1 MESGTKIAG
10 ALLLAAASAGCRD
23 GGGKAV
29 SGQAGDNAQAR
40 PALTRMNSLSVGRAE
55 AVAARTATGNTQT
68 RIVSGGA
75 TGTQF
80 QSGAGNSQSMNI
92 NASGGN
98 VTQRQSGSGNSQ
110 SMNIGVVDGAPGQV
124 GAASRSQ

>member
-1 MESGTKIAG
+1 MKIAG
-10 ALLLAAASAGCRD
+10 IVLLAVASAGCRD
-23 GGGKAV
+23 GGGKAA
-29 SGQAGDNAQAR
+29 SGQPGDAAQPR

-55 AVAARTATGNTQT
+55 AVEARTAPANTQT

-75 TGTQF
+75 NGMQF

-110 SMNIGVVDGAPGQV
+110 SMNIGVVDDTPGQV
-124 GAASRSQ
+124 GAPLRNN